1 MEKRSNKGSVLTA
14 AGGQLSS
21 SNNNSSM
28 RYSILENPPWLQAI
42 GLGFQ
47 VNYTHVWS

>member
-21 SNNNSSM
+21 NKNSSSM
-28 RYSILENPPWLQAI
+28 RYTILENPPWIQAI

-47 VNYTHVWS
+47 VIGDGI